1 MGKYFHRKLYF
12 LKTLEFCNA
21 LNIPS
26 LLFQRGNLAIELKK
40 YLYEIL

>member
-1 MGKYFHRKLYF
+1 MEKYFHRKLYF

-26 LLFQRGNLAIELKK
+26 SLFQRGNLAIELKK
-40 YLYEIL
+40 YLYESL